1 MKNKIKETVK
11 RLFGVRSSRVLRE
24 YLSKARYKQIK
35 NDLTDNEPL
44 NLPELYICKDIVC
57 KYEQKYCCMSCG
69 QRFEC
74 EAVCDYNGPCDW
86 RVKDGEN

>member
-1 MKNKIKETVK
+1 MKNKIKKTVK
-11 RLFGVRSSRVLRE
+11 RLFGVRPS
-24 YLSKARYKQIK
+24 
-35 NDLTDNEPL
+35 L